1 MEQIRVLLKTDDFA
15 GAMHET
21 VSLHC
26 DTAMD
31 LLTEDGT
38 GELKEVQTLEPGET
52 LQIAAD
58 STLFETANRIYAR
71 PQALSAKTTV
81 DSILRNGKTPVY
93 PGNFEIEKTGE
104 GFLLMQ

>member
-1 MEQIRVLLKTDDFA
+1 
-15 GAMHET
+15 MHET

-81 DSILRNGKTPVY
+81 DSILRNGKHLFIWAT
-93 PGNFEIEKTGE
+93 
-104 GFLLMQ
+104 LR